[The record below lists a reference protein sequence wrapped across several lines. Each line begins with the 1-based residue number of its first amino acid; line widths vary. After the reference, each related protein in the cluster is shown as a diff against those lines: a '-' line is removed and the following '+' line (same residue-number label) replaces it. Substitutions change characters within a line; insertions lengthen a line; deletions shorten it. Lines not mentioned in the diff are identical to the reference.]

1 MAGLKCGSTEKNG
14 YAFEAPHGPG
24 RDSFDPVGLYINGT
38 NLNDTLFG
46 TAYADEIHGGN
57 GMDVLFGYGGND
69 FLFGDAGNDTLIGGA
84 GADVLNGGIG
94 FDTASYASATGSVYV
109 NLAANT
115 GAYGD
120 AQGDTFSSIEKVV
133 GSNYTDVLVAHDAGV
148 VFEGGGGHDYLTG
161 GAGVDN
167 LSGGAGNDT
176 LEGGAGWDVLAG
188 GSGADHFVF
197 HRGDGP
203 DVITDFQQGIDKIS
217 LNGFTFHNVGAFGID
232 GELWTGTEVPTPTH
246 DVPQHGDRD
255 KVFYDTDDHTLYQL
269 NPYGEATLL
278 AAFTV
283 DVQLQTSDFILL

>member
-1 MAGLKCGSTEKNG
+1 MATLSKPLMALG
-14 YAFEAPHGPG
+14 A
-24 RDSFDPVGLYINGT
+24 DSFEPFGLYINGT
-38 NLNDTLFG
+38 NFNDTLFG
-46 TAYADEIHGGN
+46 TTNADEIHGGN
-57 GMDVLFGYGGND
+57 GADVLFGYGGND

-84 GADVLNGGIG
+84 GADALNGGTG

-133 GSNYTDVLVAHDAGV
+133 GSNFSDVLMAHDAGV

-167 LSGGAGNDT
+167 LNGGAGNDT
-176 LEGGAGWDVLAG
+176 LEGGDGWDVLTG

-203 DVITDFQQGIDKIS
+203 DVITDFQQGVDKIV
-217 LNGFTFHNVGAFGID
+217 LDGFSVHNVGAFGID
-232 GELWTGTEVPTPTH
+232 GELWTGTEVPRYQNEPVSPT
-246 DVPQHGDRD
+246 GNDRD
-255 KVFYDTDDHTLYQL
+255 WVFFDTDDHILYQL
-269 NPYGEATLL
+269 NRFSEPTMLVT
-278 AAFTV
+278 FTS
-283 DVQLQTSDFILL
+283 DIQLQTSDFILL